1 MHVTRYQD
9 RGSVHWG
16 VRQGD
21 VVYSLASLPEGEP
34 SWEQLANDSY
44 QNSLRRAVEYEQLTT
59 RPLEEVSLRAP
70 VDQPSKVVSVGLNY
84 YDHAEEQN
92 EDPPDQPLLFSKAPS
107 AIVGPRDSI
116 VIPDA
121 VEQVDYE
128 VELAVIVGRSARY
141 ISSGDAHE
149 YIAGYTVFNDVSARD
164 AQFADGQFF
173 RGKSYDTFAP
183 MGPGLVVDGF
193 DPNSADIS
201 LRVND
206 EMKQDSSTSEF
217 IFSVGDLFE
226 YITGVMTLS
235 PGDVIATGTPG
246 GVGIFRDPPDLLQSG
261 DTISC
266 HVEGIGTLENP
277 VLDESL

>member
-1 MHVTRYQD
+1 MHITRYQD

-16 VRQGD
+16 VRRDD
-21 VVYSLASLPEGEP
+21 VVYSIASFAEGEP
-34 SWEQLANDSY
+34 SWEQFTNESY
-44 QNSLRRAVEYEQLTT
+44 RDSLRRAVEYEQLTT

-84 YDHAEEQN
+84 HDHAEEQN
-92 EDPPDQPLLFSKAPS
+92 EVPPDQPLLFSKAPS
-107 AIVGPRDSI
+107 TIVGPGDSI

-121 VEQVDYE
+121 VEQIDYE

-141 ISSGDAHE
+141 VSSADARE

-183 MGPGLVVDGF
+183 MGPGVVIDDF
-193 DPNSADIS
+193 DPNSAAIS

-206 EMKQDSSTSEF
+206 ETKQNSNTSEF
-217 IFSVGDLFE
+217 IFSVNDLFE
-226 YITGVMTLS
+226 YITSVMTLN

-246 GVGIFRDPPDLLQSG
+246 GVGIFRDSPDLLQSG
-261 DTISC
+261 DTVSC
-266 HVEGIGTLENP
+266 HIEGIGVLENP
-277 VLDESL
+277 VVDESV